1 MLFLT
6 FANIWSFTFFFTFTY
21 LIFIIS
27 LVIYLIPVISSQLK
41 FSISKNKT
49 FFSIINSTDIFY
61 IIVTPIVIVF
71 FINFLWVGPSLTSW
85 FGHVVFTSFQ
95 SKSLVLLNISFIL
108 VLWVFTQSTYYT
120 SKEIYDFMITFF
132 NFFYWLFLL
141 LCSNSIFST
150 IFVIEVLSTLIL
162 LLIVNSTFSSAY
174 FYRNTSVEA
183 GNLFQ
188 QITPFTYIQSILYF
202 FWVSLISSLN
212 LFLFCLFFYIKILTF
227 DYYLIEHIFNFFIL
241 NSSLKEIVTLSLSW
255 YILIFCIFLKCGI
268 APLYIW
274 KPTFFKGIPFYTIFV
289 YVCFFY
295 FFLFIFI
302 IHILTSYFSEIYYF
316 YSLILVLSVL
326 VGLFMLL
333 AIICETFY
341 LKSFLAISSLLNSIF
356 VFLAI
361 ISPHICDI
369 VLLL

>member
-1 MLFLT
+1 MFFLT
-6 FANIWSFTFFFTFTY
+6 FSNIWSFTFFFTFTY
-21 LIFIIS
+21 FIFIIS
-27 LVIYLIPVISSQLK
+27 VMIYLMPIISTQLK

-49 FFSIINSTDIFY
+49 FFTIINSHDMFS
-61 IIVTPIVIVF
+61 IIVTPVYLILL
-71 FINFLWVGPSLTSW
+71 INCLWVGPSLTTW
-85 FGHVVFTSFQ
+85 FGHVVFTNFQ
-95 SKSLVLLNISFIL
+95 SKLLLLLVLSFIL

-120 SKEIYDFMITFF
+120 SKEIYDFLITIF

-162 LLIVNSTFSSAY
+162 LLIVTSTFSSAY
-174 FYRNTSVEA
+174 FYRNTKLDE

-188 QITPFTYIQSILYF
+188 QITPFTYLQSILYF

-212 LFLFCLFFYIKILTF
+212 LFLFCLFFYIKILSF

-274 KPTFFKGIPFYTIFV
+274 KPTFFKGIPFYTIFI

-302 IHILTSYFSEIYYF
+302 VHMLTSYFSEVYYF
-316 YSLILVLSVL
+316 YSLVLVVLVLF
-326 VGLFMLL
+326 GLFMLL

-356 VFLAI
+356 VFLTI
-361 ISPHICDI
+361 ISPHINDTI
-369 VLLL
+369 LLL